1 MWSFIIGFFVGG
13 IIAMFAIALCQ
24 ANKLNG

>member
-1 MWSFIIGFFVGG
+1 MWSFVAGFFVGG
-13 IIAMFAIALCQ
+13 IIGMFAIALCQ

>member
-1 MWSFIIGFFVGG
+1 MWSFVAGFFVGG
-13 IIAMFAIALCQ
+13 IIGMFTIALCQ

>member
-1 MWSFIIGFFVGG
+1 MWSFVAGFFVGG
-13 IIAMFAIALCQ
+13 IIGMFATALCQ

>member
-1 MWSFIIGFFVGG
+1 MWSFIIGFFVGS
-13 IIAMFAIALCQ
+13 IIGMFAIALCQ

>member
-1 MWSFIIGFFVGG
+1 MWSFVAGFFVGE
-13 IIAMFAIALCQ
+13 IIGMFAIALCQ